1 MFKKISNNFVKWL
14 IKNNILEESEYKLY
28 SYCLT
33 GLIEMG
39 SNIIITITIGLILNK
54 LIDSVIFLLIIIPL
68 RSIAGG
74 FHAESSA
81 VCFVVS
87 IAIYIISIF
96 LSSTLKI
103 ENSAAAIIFLILL
116 IAVGFLTPVDNCHKV
131 LDKKQKLKQRI
142 SYIKLSA
149 LIILIFLIF
158 MFFKCNRLCIL
169 IDITFLTVV
178 ILQLLGNLKN
188 RFLDKN
194 YRLGA

>member
-1 MFKKISNNFVKWL
+1 
-14 IKNNILEESEYKLY
+14 
-28 SYCLT
+28 
-33 GLIEMG
+33 MG

-116 IAVGFLTPVDNCHKV
+116 IAVGFLTPVDSCHKV

-149 LIILIFLIF
+149 LIIFCLSVIFHISFITLQ
-158 MFFKCNRLCIL
+158 IL
-169 IDITFLTVV
+169 
-178 ILQLLGNLKN
+178 
-188 RFLDKN
+188 
-194 YRLGA
+194 